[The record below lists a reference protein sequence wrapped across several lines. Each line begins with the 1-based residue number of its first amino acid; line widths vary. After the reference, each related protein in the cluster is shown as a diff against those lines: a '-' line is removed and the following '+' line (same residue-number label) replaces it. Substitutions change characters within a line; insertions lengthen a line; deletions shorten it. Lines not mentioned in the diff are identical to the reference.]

1 MVAEITASTHL
12 SVLGVREA
20 SELKNVTK
28 SGKSPKIKKSKILK
42 LDFLKGGGGVWIIRF
57 FPNVNVD
64 FKCFS

>member
-12 SVLGVREA
+12 SVLSVREA

-42 LDFLKGGGGVWIIRF
+42 LDFLIRGGGSPDYRV
-57 FPNVNVD
+57 FPKS
-64 FKCFS
+64 KCRL